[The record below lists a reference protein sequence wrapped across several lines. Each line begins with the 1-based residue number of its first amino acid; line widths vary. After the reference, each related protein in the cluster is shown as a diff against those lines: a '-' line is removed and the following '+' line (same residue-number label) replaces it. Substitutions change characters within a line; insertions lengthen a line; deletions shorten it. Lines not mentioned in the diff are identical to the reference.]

1 MEEKTFGERLKKLRK
16 EANITQN
23 DFADKLLVHS
33 QTVSRWERGII
44 EPDIAQ
50 LGEIAAAF
58 CVTLEKLLD
67 LPESEKTYSGAFDPA
82 AFGKTLCEKRTQ
94 KNESQELLADYLSE
108 YNVSP
113 DTISRWERGVTC
125 PDIPQLVALAEHF
138 ACPVSE
144 LYCGMGEKEKAESE
158 SVTYVKRG
166 RRAGRIVAAVIAG
179 CLLTG
184 AGAMA
189 AVTQYKKSAENSY
202 DVTFDGEIVSV
213 SSLQSYMP
221 KTPQKAGYDFCGWV
235 NESGETVQFPRTIT
249 GNEEY
254 YSVFAPHEYYI
265 DFWLN
270 GGEFTAEAQNTITVE
285 NGEVSLISPQKAG
298 AEFRGWYL
306 TPDYSG
312 EAAVSVRCACSD
324 IKLYAKWSDAVYTV
338 RYELYGGTM
347 YDTNPD
353 TVTAQEEIPLFSP
366 IKKGHKFVGWFDAP
380 PDGNERSENAANR
393 ITTVGGKKAR
403 NLTLYAVWQKTDEKY
418 TITYDCR
425 GGTMPYGNPETLLAG
440 EMRTLNA
447 AEKFGYEFV
456 GWNDLPDGSG
466 VTYEKLYRLQADLKL
481 YAIFRAKKYL
491 IRYEYT
497 GAYENDK
504 INPNYISFEDTAVL
518 YPVKKRGYEFTGWF
532 TEKTGGTKVEIIDS
546 ANVASLSVLYARFS
560 PITYTLKLDADGG
573 NIVFSA
579 NGGTDAEIATY
590 EYALT
595 VESAS
600 FYLPLC
606 KKAGYDFV
614 GWQDK
619 ENGETL
625 DKIDS
630 LDVKNRTLTAIWL
643 ESEKTYKITYVLG
656 ISGAENPNPA
666 EAKCKNTL
674 YLAEAEAGGYD
685 FLGWYD
691 NAAGEG
697 SAITKIEKGNEKD
710 ITLYAL
716 WQEMKTYGSTEFFD
730 YEETS
735 AGVTITNYK
744 GASGANVTVNVPAY
758 INGSPVVKLN
768 CNFGGDVNSIKEYN
782 AINLPDD
789 VVILGDNLFVHC
801 YVKNTLKI
809 PVGVREIGRYCFCGF
824 TGNISFD
831 ENSKIETIG
840 SEAFRFCNVE
850 GVLVLPQT
858 VKKIEEYA
866 FSDTYFIAVVLPY
879 GLETIEKYAF
889 DTYSKCVLF
898 IPDTVKY
905 CGDKACGKYAF
916 TSLSTT
922 DFRRICE
929 TDPEFLG
936 HVNCSVA
943 KSVLTFC
950 DGDNRITTKADYAF
964 VLPSC
969 KKEGYQFIGWADAD
983 GNIVDEYYV
992 PCYNQTLRAKYI
1004 KFSEADGLT
1013 ETTPKIIEAEK
1024 EYEVYVSLTANCYFV
1039 LDTANTVRIC
1049 VNIEYLNPVYLEKNS
1064 WKPKLWD
1071 GKDEITGV
1079 YEYAQKTVL
1088 RFTGIEKYYRPPY
1101 KIKIKVTVLS

>member
-1 MEEKTFGERLKKLRK
+1 MEDKKFGERLKKLRK

-33 QTVSRWERGII
+33 QTVSRWERGVI
-44 EPDIAQ
+44 EPDISQ
-50 LGEIAAAF
+50 LGEIAATLHI
-58 CVTLEKLLD
+58 TLEKLFD
-67 LPESEKTYSGAFDPA
+67 LPESEKTYEGAFDPVS
-82 AFGKTLCEKRTQ
+82 FGKTLGEKRTQ
-94 KNESQELLADYLSE
+94 KGESQELLADDLAD
-108 YNVSP
+108 YNVSS
-113 DTISRWERGVTC
+113 DTVSRWERGVTC
-125 PDIPQLVALAEHF
+125 PDISQLIALSQHF
-138 ACPVSE
+138 DCPVSE
-144 LYCGMGEKEKAESE
+144 LYCGMSEKDKSESE
-158 SVTYVKRG
+158 SVVYVKKHKI
-166 RRAGRIVAAVIAG
+166 AAKIVAAAVVVG

-184 AGAMA
+184 AGIALMIMSA
-189 AVTQYKKSAENSY
+189 RNAVYTLS
-202 DVTFDGEIVSV
+202 FDGETVNV
-213 SSLQSYMP
+213 SSSQVYTP
-221 KTPQKAGYDFCGWV
+221 ETPQRTGYDFLGWA
-235 NESGETVQFPRTIT
+235 NANGEMVRFPRTFT
-249 GNEEY
+249 KNCDY
-254 YSVFAPHEYYI
+254 YSVFTPHEYYI
-265 DFWLN
+265 DYWLN
-270 GGEFTAEAQNTITVE
+270 GGEFAEEPAGSITVE
-285 NGEVSLISPQKAG
+285 SGEITLNTPQKTG
-298 AEFRGWYL
+298 AAFEGWYL
-306 TPDYSG
+306 EADYSG
-312 EAAVSVRCACSD
+312 EAVASIQCDYSD
-324 IKLYAKWSDAVYTV
+324 VKLYARWSDAVYTV

-347 YDTNPD
+347 YDVNPD
-353 TVTAQEEIPLFSP
+353 TVTVWEEIALFSP
-366 IKKGHKFVGWFDAP
+366 VKKGHKFAGWFDSP
-380 PDGNERSENAANR
+380 VGNNEKQGENANK
-393 ITTVGGKKAR
+393 ITSVGGKNAK
-403 NLTLYAVWQKTDEKY
+403 NLTLYAAWQKTDEKY
-418 TITYDCR
+418 SVIYDSQ
-425 GGTMPYGNPETLLAG
+425 GGTMQIDNPGTLQAG
-440 EMRTLNA
+440 EICILSG
-447 AEKFGYEFV
+447 AEKSGYEFM

-466 VTYEKLYRLQADLKL
+466 VYYEKLYDLQADLKL

-497 GAYENDK
+497 GAYENDR
-504 INPNYISFEDTAVL
+504 INPNIISYEDTVKL
-518 YPVKKRGYEFTGWF
+518 YPVNKRGYEFTGWYS
-532 TEKTGGTKVEIIDS
+532 EKTGGTKIDTIDS
-546 ANVASLSVLYARFS
+546 ENVTSLFVLYARYT

-573 NIVFSA
+573 CIELSA
-579 NGGTDAEIATY
+579 SESKETERETY
-590 EYALT
+590 EYYLT

-600 FYLPLC
+600 FYLPSC
-606 KKAGYDFV
+606 KKAGYEFV
-614 GWQDK
+614 CWRDK
-619 ENGETL
+619 ENGEAL
-625 DKIDS
+625 DKIGAIDI
-630 LDVKNRTLTAIWL
+630 KNRTLTAIWRD
-643 ESEKTYKITYVLG
+643 SEKTYKIKYVLG
-656 ISGAENPNPA
+656 IAGADNPNPS
-666 EAKCKNTL
+666 EAKCKNIL
-674 YLAEAEAGGYD
+674 YLDEAEANGYD

-809 PVGVREIGRYCFCGF
+809 PVGVREIGRYCFCGL

-943 KSVLTFC
+943 KSVLTLC

-1013 ETTPKIIEAEK
+1013 ETTPKIIEVEK

-1088 RFTGIEKYYRPPY
+1088 RFTGIENYYRPPY